1 MIKFSDKKWLNIGS
15 LLEVFT
21 FAIFLFIYYGLLWV
35 KNTFD
40 NVSID
45 LIIFNILSPLDL
57 ARCGF
62 EIRNNF
68 IKQVLGPTIVT
79 LIFFIA
85 VIYLF
90 KKYNFYLSIKKFS
103 IKLKLW
109 IVYILFAFLILFILL
124 KYFSLIEYVRQQMDR
139 TEIYS
144 KYYINPDKINFEFP
158 DKKRNLIIIFL
169 ESMESSYLSKKEG
182 GLFDENL
189 IPELTELAR
198 ENINFS
204 NSDNIGGSLQING
217 VGWTMG
223 ALVGYLS
230 GIPLSIPIQG
240 NEYGNHLKF
249 LPGVTTLMDILNK
262 YGYRQV
268 YMIGS
273 DKNFAGRDKFF
284 EQHGN
289 VVVKDI
295 QYFKDAGKLAKD
307 YWVWWGFEDEKLY
320 SFAKDELKD
329 LSNSNIPFAF
339 YMLTVDTHHMDGY
352 VCRLCPNKHKEQYK
366 NVLNCSSKQVYD
378 FVEWIK
384 KQSFYKNTTVIILGD
399 HLFMNGSFFPQDTQI
414 TQRHPLNIFINSA
427 KKPLSPK
434 NRLFSTLDIFPS
446 IFDSLGV
453 EYNSDGLGLGRSL
466 FKDTKTLI
474 EVMGYD
480 KLNEEVSK
488 KSSEYKKFIKGK

>member
-1 MIKFSDKKWLNIGS
+1 
-15 LLEVFT
+15 
-21 FAIFLFIYYGLLWV
+21 
-35 KNTFD
+35 
-40 NVSID
+40 
-45 LIIFNILSPLDL
+45 
-57 ARCGF
+57 
-62 EIRNNF
+62 
-68 IKQVLGPTIVT
+68 
-79 LIFFIA
+79 
-85 VIYLF
+85 
-90 KKYNFYLSIKKFS
+90 
-103 IKLKLW
+103 
-109 IVYILFAFLILFILL
+109 
-124 KYFSLIEYVRQQMDR
+124 MDR

-144 KYYINPDKINFEFP
+144 KYYINPDKIKFKFP
-158 DKKRNLIIIFL
+158 EKKRNLIIIFL

-189 IPELTELAR
+189 IPELTQLAK

-204 NSDNIGGSLQING
+204 NSNNIGGSLQIKG
-217 VGWTMG
+217 VGWTIG

-273 DKNFAGRDKFF
+273 DKKFAGRDKFF
-284 EQHGN
+284 KQHGN

-295 QYFKDAGKLAKD
+295 QYFKDEGKLAKD

-320 SFAKDELKD
+320 SFAKDELKA
-329 LSNSNIPFAF
+329 LSNSNVPFAF

-366 NVLNCSSKQVYD
+366 NVLNCASKQVYD

-399 HLFMNGSFFPQDTQI
+399 HLFMNGSF
-414 TQRHPLNIFINSA
+414 S
-427 KKPLSPK
+427 
-434 NRLFSTLDIFPS
+434 
-446 IFDSLGV
+446 
-453 EYNSDGLGLGRSL
+453 
-466 FKDTKTLI
+466 
-474 EVMGYD
+474 
-480 KLNEEVSK
+480 
-488 KSSEYKKFIKGK
+488 